1 MNTRSS
7 QLYGV
12 GLDAEVRRM
21 QMKIQMNIVKKNDGL
36 SLRNMLNVFKL
47 NDKEDCGSVDMD
59 VFTKSLKQYG

>member
-12 GLDAEVRRM
+12 GLDAEVRRI

-36 SLRNMLNVFKL
+36 SLRNMLSVFKL
-47 NDKEDCGSVDMD
+47 NDKEACGSVDMD